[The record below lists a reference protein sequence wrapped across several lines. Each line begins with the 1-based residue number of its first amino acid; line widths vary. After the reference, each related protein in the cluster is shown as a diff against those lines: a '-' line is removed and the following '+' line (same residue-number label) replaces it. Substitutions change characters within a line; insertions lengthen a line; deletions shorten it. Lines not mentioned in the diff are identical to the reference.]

1 MQESKLILKAK
12 YGSSESRLLDMAL
25 RVAFCLGILSIV
37 QLQFGFPSQFAVA
50 ADYQAESNAYKL
62 YAQGYELYRGGSY
75 SEAARALTQAATYD
89 PTSFSSRIHQSLAQC
104 YQQLKNYDQAIK
116 QAQIAQ
122 KLDPN
127 DVYPTYILALVYND
141 QKRYDLC
148 LASLQR
154 YINSPNA
161 TARSEAQEMMQSI
174 KVYTCTKD
182 GVERMSQN
190 RYREAIKLFEIA
202 ATADPSQNSACIH
215 GNLCFAYRKVGNPGR
230 AVSEGKKAL
239 KFDPNDASVVY
250 NVAIAYQDMAKFNES
265 ISHLQRYLSMESNS
279 IQRAQAQQLI
289 SVLSDDRKKLNSS
302 SNKLPDYMDI
312 LQRNNHMWTWSNKR
326 MPLKVY
332 IDGNKGTPGYK
343 PLYRN
348 FVMKALDTWC
358 EASGKKVNYV
368 ISKKRDSADIVV
380 TWTPNALSAESETRV
395 VSGLTTPQV
404 AGDEYDS
411 ALVQLRTTDA
421 FTPGAYVKDGEMG
434 SVTMHEIG
442 HALGLD
448 HSNYIYDL
456 MYFRSNQMQ
465 SGMPTKRDKATLA
478 KLYLDHPAIGFR
490 PNPEST
496 PAGPPVVFLPPPTF
510 APPKPPDSTNIQPP
524 MFTPPPLKEKL
535 APPMFVPPPL
545 SGNRKAPPNAVSI
558 PAFMP
563 PPIDKTKP
571 RGGKTTPGSGN
582 PFFVP
587 PPIK

>member
-12 YGSSESRLLDMAL
+12 IGSAARSLSAKFVWLAFIFAL
-25 RVAFCLGILSIV
+25 ISILPL
-37 QLQFGFPSQFAVA
+37 QLTSPQSASA

-62 YAQGYELYRGGSY
+62 YAQGYEFYRSGSY
-75 SEAARALTQAATYD
+75 AEAARALSQAASYD
-89 PTSFSSRIHQSLAQC
+89 PTSFSSRIHQSLAQS

-127 DVYPTYILALVYND
+127 DVYPTYIQALVYND
-141 QKRYDLC
+141 MKRYDLC
-148 LASLQR
+148 LACLQR
-154 YINSPNA
+154 YIKSPNA
-161 TARSEAQEMMQSI
+161 TASAEAQQMMQTVKI
-174 KVYTCTKD
+174 YTCTKD
-182 GVERMSQN
+182 GCERMAQG

-202 ATADPSQNSACIH
+202 ATADPSQNSGCIH
-215 GNLCFAYRKVGNPGR
+215 GNLCFAYRRIGNPSK
-230 AVSEGKKAL
+230 AVAEGKKAL
-239 KFDPNDASVVY
+239 KFDPTDASVVY
-250 NVAIAYQDMAKFNES
+250 NVAIAYQDMAKFDDA
-265 ISHLQRYLSMESNS
+265 ISYLQRYLSMESDGN
-279 IQRAQAQQLI
+279 QRAQAQQLV

-312 LQRNNHMWTWSNKR
+312 LQKNNHIWTWSSKR

-332 IDGNKGTPGYK
+332 IDSNKNTPGYK
-343 PLYRN
+343 PIYRN
-348 FVMKALDTWC
+348 FVMKSLDTWC
-358 EASGKKVNYV
+358 EASGKKVSYT
-368 ISKKRDSADIVV
+368 ISKKRDNADIVV
-380 TWTPNALSAESETRV
+380 TWRPNALAAESESRV

-411 ALVQLRTTDA
+411 ALVELRTTDA

-456 MYFRSNQMQ
+456 MYFRSNSMQ
-465 SGMPTKRDKATLA
+465 NGMPTKRDKATLA
-478 KLYLDHPAIGFR
+478 KLYIDHPVIGFK

-496 PAGPPVVFLPPPTF
+496 PTGPPVVFLPPPTF
-510 APPKPPDSTNIQPP
+510 APPKPPDNTNILPP

-535 APPMFVPPPL
+535 APPMFTPPPL
-545 SGNRKAPPNAVSI
+545 SGNRKPSPNAVNI
-558 PAFMP
+558 PTFLP
-563 PPIDKTKP
+563 PPVDKTKQ
-571 RGGKTTPGSGN
+571 RGGRNSGGSAT

-587 PPIK
+587 PPVK